1 MKRTLLS
8 LIASLAVAGTFAA
21 AQESQQPSS
30 QPRPS
35 QEQQRDPS
43 PTPTPTPSP
52 SSSSAAQSA
61 QKEADVTLTG
71 CLVQGS
77 SPTVF
82 ILENAKTST
91 DAATAKGKS
100 YVIQAAAGTDLKQ
113 HLNHQVRIVG
123 SEASMSGAGSS
134 SSPSMGAPS
143 SPGASAQAPSAQ
155 PASPSSQAS
164 SAASQTPSRQT
175 DERGLPRLSAR
186 TVTMVANTCPAA

>member
-1 MKRTLLS
+1 
-8 LIASLAVAGTFAA
+8 VAGTFAA

-30 QPRPS
+30 RPQPS

-43 PTPTPTPSP
+43 PTPTPSP
-52 SSSSAAQSA
+52 SSSSAARSA
-61 QKEADVTLTG
+61 QKDADVTLTG

-100 YVIQAAAGTDLKQ
+100 YVIQAAAGTDLKE

-143 SPGASAQAPSAQ
+143 SPGASSQAPSAQ

-164 SAASQTPSRQT
+164 SAASQTPSRT